1 LELLIV
7 IVLMGMIFSM
17 TTPLFT
23 KTLASA
29 RLQTD
34 ARQLASL
41 LRLARQT
48 AISSGQG
55 KTVVFYPNNA
65 KYKVVGE
72 APYNLEPGIS
82 FVGNTTFTARV
93 GGLPAC
99 GFSPSGAPSSGG
111 TITLGSGDN
120 RLYVIVNP
128 VAGRV
133 RISARPPDNW

>member
-7 IVLMGMIFSM
+7 IVLMGLIFSM
-17 TTPLFT
+17 TTPLFA
-23 KTLASA
+23 KTLASV
-29 RLQTD
+29 RLKSD
-34 ARQLASL
+34 ARQVASL
-41 LRLARQT
+41 LRLARQA

-55 KTVVFYPNNA
+55 KMVVFYPNNA
-65 KYKVVGE
+65 KYKIVGQT
-72 APYNLEPGIS
+72 PYNLESGIS
-82 FVGNTTFTARV
+82 FVGTTTFTTRV

-111 TITLGSGDN
+111 TITLGNSDN

-133 RISARPPDNW
+133 RISTSPPDNW